1 MFLGADE
8 FFYNILAFRNL
19 WIRGRLGG
27 GKTLLAFAIADELIK
42 RKLVRGGVVANVPH
56 CLPLHDWREI
66 LEDGT
71 RRGLRG
77 AIIIFDEAWQI
88 IDARNSMM
96 NPRNY
101 GAFARKMD
109 TIWIYPSVYPIDKRQ
124 SYLYAER
131 TQIYTLPLLGQI
143 WRYRWA
149 LNLGYQDAKGGFWF
163 FPKKYFGI
171 FDTKYI
177 PTSDADIRYL
187 WGLTSYEMTGQ
198 FDPTAAYKPV
208 IVYNNDD
215 TQQLTLDLD

>member
-1 MFLGADE
+1 MFIGAEE

-27 GKTLLAFAIADELIK
+27 GKTLLAFAIADELIR
-42 RKLVRGGVVANVPH
+42 RKMTPGGVIANVPH
-56 CLPLHDWREI
+56 RLPLHDWRTQMP
-66 LEDGT
+66 DGT
-71 RRGLRG
+71 VRGIRD

-88 IDARNSMM
+88 IDARNSMA

-101 GAFARKMD
+101 GAFARKMN
-109 TIWIYPSVYPIDKRQ
+109 TIWIYPSVYPIDRRQ

-131 TQIYTLPLLGQI
+131 VQIYTLPLLGQI

-163 FPKKYFGI
+163 KPEQYFGI

-187 WGLTSYEMTGQ
+187 WGLTSFEMTGQ
-198 FDPTAAYKPV
+198 FDPTTAYKPMV
-208 IVYNNDD
+208 VYENNDHV
-215 TQQLTLDLD
+215 QMELDI